1 LLQLL
6 PTKITKAATMDSF
19 GGSVEGAAIG
29 EHTATAVSKP
39 KKAGPGGKKGK
50 GEDAQGADA
59 VSAKLALRHTFGCN
73 PVATDSIQ
81 SYNSLTGDKDI
92 NDRLVFKV
100 GKQLCVYDP
109 DSTRQHYLIGRA
121 KNVTNILHYTVSPSC
136 RHLSVCES
144 VRRTKTGPGHA
155 QASIYTLSTFT
166 PFTRQKTI
174 THNCAGEFICS
185 AFTGDSKYLVTLN
198 DGNDYQICIWQ
209 WEKERMH
216 KSVSI
221 QTKVLFKDIFSIT
234 LTNWSIFM

>member
-1 LLQLL
+1 
-6 PTKITKAATMDSF
+6 MDGF
-19 GGSVEGAAIG
+19 GGSVEGTTIG
-29 EHTATAVSKP
+29 EHTGVVSKP
-39 KKAGPGGKKGK
+39 KKGGGAGGKKVK
-50 GEDAQGADA
+50 GDETQGADA

-73 PVATDSIQ
+73 PVATDSIL

-109 DSTRQHYLIGRA
+109 DTSKQHYLNGRP
-121 KNVTNILHYTVSPSC
+121 KNVTNILHYTISLSC

-174 THNCAGEFICS
+174 THNCTGDFICS
-185 AFTGDSKYLVTLN
+185 AFTGDSKFLVTLN
-198 DGNDYQICIWQ
+198 DGSDYQICIWQ

-221 QTKVLFKDIFSIT
+221 QTKVRVSIND
-234 LTNWSIFM
+234 LNRDTNFVFHSQQKCVYLPLNYK